1 MGLLNFLPLPC
12 VCMCVRV
19 RVCVYASVC
28 VCMCVRVCVCRKPP
42 ESKNG
47 LPILHLTCTS
57 SCYKHLIIE
66 PLNLQVGE
74 EINEE
79 LVLILTLLD

>member
-1 MGLLNFLPLPC
+1 MGFLNFLPLPC
-12 VCMCVRV
+12 VCVRAWA
-19 RVCVYASVC
+19 RVFVCVC

-47 LPILHLTCTS
+47 LPIPHLTCTS
-57 SCYKHLIIE
+57 LCYKRLIIE

-74 EINEE
+74 EINEV